1 MVECWSDVLT
11 RITPLLQY
19 CLTPVRIPAE
29 VWQPAPSVYGWL
41 GVFGGYALV
50 MLFAPVRRAL
60 RDGVHC
66 LGRYQRIWITFAVL
80 GFGYF
85 VFQFVTFTPIR
96 SWTDL
101 ELSQISSL
109 PQWSW
114 PRLSEIWKET
124 LLPALEGVAGI
135 FDNATTT
142 YPLSVFAA
150 VLMIVNW
157 RGLHGALVR
166 ALRRRYG
173 VWGYPVYLILLLS
186 ALASLL
192 KPIVFW
198 KLPDWSGLFPAA
210 GLLRISATVDA
221 TAFIFE
227 YLLGVYIQVYLITV
241 CLAWT
246 KGVSFEEGELFRFAM
261 RRFSYVLEWA
271 GIVVAVSTLIV
282 RLPLVLAYFTNIPGV
297 LDYLPIARVLMS
309 ALIIAFCSVQISLAL
324 HNETLIEAM
333 RAHVHFVQKNAS
345 RLAWFLAICG
355 IHFYGLMLCDAVLRG
370 AIADRLGALFLWKF
384 SFACLRGMVT
394 GWLLASWVCLFR
406 QCETGRIHQEK
417 WIHY

>member
-1 MVECWSDVLT
+1 MECWSDVLT
-11 RITPLLQY
+11 GITPLLHY
-19 CLTPVRIPAE
+19 CITPAPILAD
-29 VWQPAPSVYGWL
+29 VWQAAPSVYGWL

-60 RDGVHC
+60 GDGLHC

-85 VFQFVTFTPIR
+85 VFQFITFTPIR
-96 SWTDL
+96 TWADL
-101 ELSQISSL
+101 ELSQITSL

-114 PRLSEIWKET
+114 PRLSVIWRET

-150 VLMIVNW
+150 VLMIMNW

-192 KPIVFW
+192 KPILFW
-198 KLPDWSGLFPAA
+198 KLADWSGLFPAA

-227 YLLGVYIQVYLITV
+227 YLLGIYIQVYLITV
-241 CLAWT
+241 CIAWT

-297 LDYLPIARVLMS
+297 LDYLPIARLLMS
-309 ALIIAFCSVQISLAL
+309 GLIIAFCSVQISLVL

-333 RAHVHFVQKNAS
+333 RAHLHFVQKNAG
-345 RLAWFLAICG
+345 RLAWFLVICG
-355 IHFYGLMLCDAVLRG
+355 IHFYGVMLCDAVLRG
-370 AIADRLGALFLWKF
+370 AIADRLGVLFLWKF
-384 SFACLRGMVT
+384 IFACLRGMVI

-417 WIHY
+417 WIQY